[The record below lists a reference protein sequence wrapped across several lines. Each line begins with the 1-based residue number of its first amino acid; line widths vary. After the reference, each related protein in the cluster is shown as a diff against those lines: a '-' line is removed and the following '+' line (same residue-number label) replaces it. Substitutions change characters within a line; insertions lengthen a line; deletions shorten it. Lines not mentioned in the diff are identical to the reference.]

1 MIKVVVADDEVKVC
15 QLICNL
21 VDWSTFDM
29 EIVAVAHNG
38 EEALE
43 MVRQHEPDLLV
54 TDIRMPGCD
63 GLEMIARAKQ
73 LREDLDF
80 VIISG
85 YRHFE
90 YAQSAIKYGVS
101 DYLLKPI
108 QKEELCS
115 TLEKMRRRY
124 QMRTEQLSNEERLRM
139 RLQSDIDKLRCGLFN
154 HLLSAD
160 ANSPL
165 SLEQVNRDYH
175 FQFAP
180 GLFQIF
186 IAKVDCPLSRDS
198 VKVLEEKV
206 LHTLCGTLRPVCTD
220 MEACFT
226 GSRAYGILNYPEE
239 CRATVRKRVL
249 SAMDELLVQTGL
261 FENTQLTIGLG
272 TAVDHPGRLEDS
284 LQSAEAAVVQRL
296 LDGTGKVIEKVPQEG
311 AFNEDRLL
319 STVTCEIESAVE
331 VLDRDALSAALK
343 RFQKDALAAPG
354 INGQHL
360 LSLAQKACRIYIMVL
375 RKHQIHVENL
385 DELYQRFSQK
395 SEACG
400 SAPELFR
407 HLSGILCES
416 LDAILQDR
424 RQAEKRPVRAVKQYI
439 QEHYMESVSLEEV
452 ADFVGFNASYF
463 STLFKKE
470 SGKNFLEYLSEVR
483 MNRAKELLKQT
494 NFTVAN
500 ICSQVGYSDLK
511 HFTQSFKKATGLKPN
526 EFRKLYS

>member
-1 MIKVVVADDEVKVC
+1 MGKKPWKWC
-15 QLICNL
+15 GSTSLTC
-21 VDWSTFDM
+21 WSPTS
-29 EIVAVAHNG
+29 G
-38 EEALE
+38 C
-43 MVRQHEPDLLV
+43 PDA
-54 TDIRMPGCD
+54 D

-354 INGQHL
+354 INGSTCCPWPKKPAGSISWCCANTRSMWKIWMRSTSAFPRKVRPAAAHRNSSGISPASSASPWTPFSRTAAKRKNGRCAL
-360 LSLAQKACRIYIMVL
+360 PNNTYRNTIWSRSAWRRLRILSVSMPLI
-375 RKHQIHVENL
+375 
-385 DELYQRFSQK
+385 
-395 SEACG
+395 
-400 SAPELFR
+400 SAPCL
-407 HLSGILCES
+407 
-416 LDAILQDR
+416 R
-424 RQAEKRPVRAVKQYI
+424 RRAGRTSWNTSPKCV
-439 QEHYMESVSLEEV
+439 
-452 ADFVGFNASYF
+452 
-463 STLFKKE
+463 
-470 SGKNFLEYLSEVR
+470 
-483 MNRAKELLKQT
+483 
-494 NFTVAN
+494 
-500 ICSQVGYSDLK
+500 
-511 HFTQSFKKATGLKPN
+511 
-526 EFRKLYS
+526 